1 MNERDVVYEASKAL
15 KEGKVLLCPSDT
27 IWGISADAT
36 NEKAVQKIIDL
47 KGRDQSK
54 SFIVL
59 LHSDRLLNQCYKD
72 IPEIVWDLV
81 DYADQPLTVVL
92 NDGRYVAPNAI
103 NANGSLGFRMVKS
116 GSCFEILKA
125 FNKPI
130 ISTSANF
137 SNQPSPKSFEEIDKT
152 LINLMGYTYPKQMA
166 KGMSGK
172 ASKIISISRNG
183 EVKILRK

>member
-1 MNERDVVYEASKAL
+1 MNEKNAIYEASNAL
-15 KEGKVLLCPSDT
+15 KAGKVLLCPSDT
-27 IWGISADAT
+27 IWGLSADAT
-36 NEKAVQKIIDL
+36 NEEAVQKIIDL

-59 LHSDRLLNQCYKD
+59 LNSDRLLNQCYKD
-72 IPEIVWDLV
+72 LPEVVWDLV

-92 NDGRYVAPNAI
+92 NDGRYVASNAL
-103 NANGSLGFRMVKS
+103 NQNGSLGFRMIKS

-130 ISTSANF
+130 VSTSANF
-137 SNQPSPKSFEEIDKT
+137 SNEPTPLVFEDIDNTLKSKVDYIFPQG
-152 LINLMGYTYPKQMA
+152 LA

-172 ASKIISISRNG
+172 ASKIISISPND